1 MDALIDLSYLC
12 ENERAAVISVLQ
24 RDQTIKNSEQS
35 RLQNLKRELNQ
46 IRLKSVIK
54 PGEDPAY
61 LCARC
66 RAKLGVV
73 FHRGEIC
80 PKCHNKIC
88 TNCKY
93 DVPIEKRWLCR
104 YCFKQRELELLTGNW
119 FYLSIQRR
127 HSRRKKLINAPDL
140 VNASL
145 HQRNSRRCKQKD
157 EKSDVNVLGGISQE
171 PSPIASRASW
181 DGQEAPSQSAN
192 SNVSF
197 PSESDQR
204 DNAVCSEPASEKLG
218 TVSGV
223 GVANDACDK
232 SNNLDDNANCELK
245 DHNVLSNDKT
255 DFLANRQMLR
265 EYVQVEDRD
274 PEMPDISESESEN
287 DSKALSNVLEQL
299 PGPTMSRHSSRGNY
313 CSAKPDV
320 GYLSVNTMSGEGFE
334 VRINSSDMSDND
346 HSEISHPESGYSST
360 LSSSHQD
367 SGSNVLTPGLHIESG
382 SGSTVVPQQT
392 DHHSKQPSDASN
404 ISLPCINVTEVEDSG
419 DHAED
424 IDRAVES
431 HKAQQQSSLLS
442 TSQSHGSS
450 PSSRVGSSLG
460 SRESVYSFYSDAGEG
475 LYGTIPVEGEILF
488 SLDYNY
494 KTGVF
499 IINIKQCRGLALV
512 DEKRRRT
519 DPYVKCYLLPDK
531 TRNSKRKT
539 RVKKHTINP
548 VYDEQLKYN
557 ITKSELESRTLWIS
571 VWHNDRLGRNAFLGE
586 VTINMDY
593 FEFKDPVP
601 QWHQLE
607 ERSKD
612 ITDTNGTLKHPPMSY
627 LAYKGDLILA
637 IKYVTQDQM
646 NITDVS
652 QVDSNGELHVCVK
665 AARNLTSV
673 RANGTSDPFCKGYLL
688 PDKKRTTKQK
698 TPVIKH
704 NCNPEWNILMKF
716 EDIAHEELKD
726 KCVELTIWDYDR
738 IGSNQ
743 FLGGIRLNLGLG
755 ITDNT
760 RVDWMDARGEEIAMW
775 QNMMSSPNTWI
786 EGSLNLRP
794 NMDRRV

>member
-197 PSESDQR
+197 PSESDQ
-204 DNAVCSEPASEKLG
+204 
-218 TVSGV
+218 
-223 GVANDACDK
+223 
-232 SNNLDDNANCELK
+232 
-245 DHNVLSNDKT
+245 
-255 DFLANRQMLR
+255 Q
-265 EYVQVEDRD
+265 
-274 PEMPDISESESEN
+274 
-287 DSKALSNVLEQL
+287 
-299 PGPTMSRHSSRGNY
+299 
-313 CSAKPDV
+313 
-320 GYLSVNTMSGEGFE
+320 
-334 VRINSSDMSDND
+334 
-346 HSEISHPESGYSST
+346 ISHPESGYSST

-442 TSQSHGSS
+442 TSQSHGSPTIFLDRLS
-450 PSSRVGSSLG
+450 LRSLGNSSSQG